1 MDVANFSNPNEP
13 SFVNTI
19 LSRGLYV
26 GIMTIDNNK
35 MDRIY
40 TQLHIFG
47 LGTSI
52 IKNWKTTRICFLAA
66 NFYKNHAAYL
76 LINIIFNDMHFFNE
90 R

>member
-1 MDVANFSNPNEP
+1 MDVANFSNPNDP
-13 SFVNTI
+13 SFVNSI

-26 GIMTIDNNK
+26 GNNE

-40 TQLHIFG
+40 TQLRIFG

-76 LINIIFNDMHFFNE
+76 FINIIFNDMHFFNE

>member
-13 SFVNTI
+13 SFVNTF

-47 LGTSI
+47 LGTSV
-52 IKNWKTTRICFLAA
+52 IKNWKTTHISWDSGQYLQKLCSIFIHKH
-66 NFYKNHAAYL
+66 NF
-76 LINIIFNDMHFFNE
+76 
-90 R
+90 

>member
-47 LGTSI
+47 LGTTVSTQILRRRSNFRKWFLGAFLFKFEQSAVI
-52 IKNWKTTRICFLAA
+52 IKMPF
-66 NFYKNHAAYL
+66 
-76 LINIIFNDMHFFNE
+76 
-90 R
+90 

>member
-52 IKNWKTTRICFLAA
+52 IKNWENNTHLFFSSQFLQKSCSIFVHKH
-66 NFYKNHAAYL
+66 NF
-76 LINIIFNDMHFFNE
+76 
-90 R
+90 

>member
-13 SFVNTI
+13 SFVNTF

-47 LGTSI
+47 LGTRALVRGGGGKGGDRSPTFLEF
-52 IKNWKTTRICFLAA
+52 TT
-66 NFYKNHAAYL
+66 
-76 LINIIFNDMHFFNE
+76 
-90 R
+90 